1 MLAKKQARKQRKR
14 KDGIQETE
22 ASTQECGKRK
32 VSDVSH
38 ETRGCTVWRGSLA
51 SHSIT
56 QELKKKKKLKEMV
69 KTHYSSVSKKAK
81 TKATRNPREQKLD
94 KKDLPKHDKN
104 NKEV

>member
-51 SHSIT
+51 IHSIT
-56 QELKKKKKLKEMV
+56 QEFKKKKKLKEMV
-69 KTHYSSVSKKAK
+69 KTHYSSVSKK
-81 TKATRNPREQKLD
+81 RQRQRPLEI
-94 KKDLPKHDKN
+94 PG
-104 NKEV
+104 NKS